1 VSAAVI
7 RAFLGGK
14 TVFGGALG
22 KVVRE
27 AYEKRV
33 VSVN

>member
-1 VSAAVI
+1 VNAAVI
-7 RAFLGGK
+7 RAFLGRK

-27 AYEKRV
+27 GYAKRV